1 MNIQTLHTEPKK
13 ATASLIIGIIGAF
26 FLFLWIDNGRLLN
39 TGIGKLVYHSFF
51 STFGLNVAVILFD
64 FSFIWTFFLSIWGV
78 ILGIKGLRSSKKLLA
93 IFGLILC
100 TLDLIFSLFCGY
112 VAVTFFTFM

>member
-64 FSFIWTFFLSIWGV
+64 FSFIWTFFLSICGV
-78 ILGIKGLRSSKKLLA
+78 ILGIKGLRSSKKFLA